1 MQDLQERLGLTYLF
15 ITHNL
20 SVVKHISNNI
30 MVMYLGQMVE
40 KASSDELFAR
50 PLHPYTKALLSAIP
64 SVDLDHPRQH
74 IQLKGE
80 ITSPINPKPGCRFA
94 ARCPYATEACHQ
106 KTPELREV
114 YPGHFVVCDKVE
126 V

>member
-1 MQDLQERLGLTYLF
+1 MQDLQEQLGLTYLF

-50 PLHPYTKALLSAIP
+50 PLHPYTKALLSAVPIP
-64 SVDLDHPRQH
+64 RLDVKTERILLEGDVP
-74 IQLKGE
+74 
-80 ITSPINPKPGCRFA
+80 SPVNPAPGCRFA
-94 ARCPYATEACHQ
+94 GRCAQCMERCTAEQ
-106 KTPELREV
+106 PELREIE
-114 YPGHFVVCDKVE
+114 PGHFVACHLCDR
-126 V
+126 

>member
-1 MQDLQERLGLTYLF
+1 MQDLQEQLGLTYLF

-50 PLHPYTKALLSAIP
+50 PLHPYTKSLLSAIP
-64 SVDLDHPRQH
+64 LPDPIYEKQRKRIVYNPLAEHDYTVD
-74 IQLKGE
+74 
-80 ITSPINPKPGCRFA
+80 KPTF
-94 ARCPYATEACHQ
+94 
-106 KTPELREV
+106 REV
-114 YPGHFVVCDKVE
+114 CPGHFVQCNDAEFEKYLQQVKD
-126 V
+126 

>member
-50 PLHPYTKALLSAIP
+50 PLHP
-64 SVDLDHPRQH
+64 
-74 IQLKGE
+74 
-80 ITSPINPKPGCRFA
+80 
-94 ARCPYATEACHQ
+94 
-106 KTPELREV
+106 
-114 YPGHFVVCDKVE
+114 
-126 V
+126 